1 MKLKV
6 EHVTTDVLVLGGGMA
21 GFRAALAARRSGVDV
36 TMAYRAKGA
45 SQYVIGFNAPIG
57 AVDERDSP
65 QIYYDDI
72 IRGGYGLNERR
83 LVRLLAE
90 KSIETFH
97 ELEQL
102 GVPFAKTDQHPGGR
116 NGKTRQRLLS
126 GNTYPRSVYVPDG
139 TGAAIMQA
147 LAASAREKGVNTIA
161 GPRIVDLL
169 RDGDEVVGALLWK
182 PHTQEMIAVR
192 ARAVVVAMGGIGRLY
207 ADSTYPAD
215 VGADAFGLALDAGA
229 SLIDMEFVQFEPV
242 VTVWPEE
249 CKGMEMP
256 TAMLGDGAHLLNNK
270 GERFMLAYNPPLG
283 ERGIEK
289 AKMSLCI
296 QREIDE
302 GRGFPQGGVAFDA
315 TVLEPHQLE
324 SYVSHCRRL
333 RAAGV
338 DPSTTAPIVAPAA
351 HSIMGGIAVDERC
364 WSGVPGLFVGGEA
377 VGGVHG
383 ASRIAGSG
391 CSDPLVFGA
400 LAGLSA
406 ATELPGGRARDWD
419 AIAAHSVGKLRSQGG
434 GDAHASEAFRD
445 MKEQLRQILSTTAGI
460 WRDGRRLAGGI
471 AMVEEIQRS
480 LPAMQPRD
488 IEAAVELGETRRMAD
503 VGSIII
509 RAALCRTESRGAHQR
524 TDFPQR
530 DDAAWLRHVTFSQEP
545 GGRLTQGFSSL
556 Q

>member
-1 MKLKV
+1 MNLQV
-6 EHVTTDVLVLGGGMA
+6 EHATTDVLVLGGGMA
-21 GFRAALAARRSGVDV
+21 GFRAALAARRSGIDV
-36 TMAYRAKGA
+36 TMAYRARGA

-65 QIYYDDI
+65 EVYYEDM
-72 IRGGYGLNERR
+72 IRGGYGLNDRR

-90 KSIETFH
+90 QSIQTFH
-97 ELEQL
+97 ELAQL
-102 GVPFAKTDQHPGGR
+102 GVPFAAAARQHDGGR
-116 NGKTRQRLLS
+116 GNTLQRLLS

-139 TGAAIMQA
+139 TGGAIMQA
-147 LAASAREKGVNTIA
+147 LAASAREMSVNIIA

-182 PHTQEMIAVR
+182 PHTQDLIAVH
-192 ARAVVVAMGGIGRLY
+192 ARAVVLAMGGIGRLY
-207 ADSTYPAD
+207 ADSTYPVD
-215 VGADAFGLALDAGA
+215 VGADAFGMALSAGA

-256 TAMLGDGAHLLNNK
+256 TAMLGDGAHLLNNR
-270 GERFMLAYNPPLG
+270 GERFMLGYNPPLG

-289 AKMSLCI
+289 ARMSLCI

-302 GRGFPQGGVAFDA
+302 GRGFPEGGVAFDA
-315 TVLEPHQLE
+315 SVLKSSQLE

-338 DPSTTAPIVAPAA
+338 DPARTAPIVAPAA
-351 HSIMGGIAVDERC
+351 HSIMGGVAVDEQC
-364 WSGVPGLFVGGEA
+364 WSGVPGLYVGGEA
-377 VGGVHG
+377 AGGVHG
-383 ASRIAGSG
+383 ASRIAGNG

-400 LAGLSA
+400 LAGHSA
-406 ATELPGGRARDWD
+406 AGRLLAGRARDWD
-419 AIAAHSVGKLRSQGG
+419 AVAAGSVDKLRSKDDS
-434 GDAHASEAFRD
+434 DAHPAEAFRE
-445 MKEQLRQILSTTAGI
+445 MKVEVRQVLSASAGI
-460 WRDGRRLAGGI
+460 WRDGPRLAQGLATTESI
-471 AMVEEIQRS
+471 AAS
-480 LPAMQPRD
+480 LRAMRPRD
-488 IEAAVELGETRRMAD
+488 IEAAVELGEARRMAD
-503 VGSIII
+503 VGSTII

-524 TDFPQR
+524 TDFPER
-530 DDAAWLRHVTFSQEP
+530 DDAAWLRHVTFSQDP